1 MSANIQRTNEE
12 TSTFGN
18 QQNIGMNC
26 YSIKQPTCENLISM
40 TVILGWVVPEIRMY
54 DFSLPF
60 MCNCKV
66 ALKFLF
72 LSETFCNACLYILL
86 LSTNKFSTF

>member
-1 MSANIQRTNEE
+1 MQNILNNPGIMAQIHQIIQISANIQRTNEE

-60 MCNCKV
+60 MCNCFTIFV
-66 ALKFLF
+66 FV
-72 LSETFCNACLYILL
+72 
-86 LSTNKFSTF
+86 